1 VAGNTIAVKSLR
13 RLKVEHKLN
22 FKQYSEALKQNKLLG
37 LKCKQCG
44 NIIVPPKIACA
55 NCASTELDI
64 AELSGKG
71 KIQTFTTVFVP
82 PEGREGECPYVIVLV
97 ELDEGPWIMGN
108 LTGVDPNKVTMEI
121 MGKKVKMGHA
131 VFPGDKYSAGDAA
144 RPLFSLES

>member
-1 VAGNTIAVKSLR
+1 M
-13 RLKVEHKLN
+13 EHKLN

-44 NIIVPPKIACA
+44 NIIVPPKIACG

-64 AELSGKG
+64 AELSGEG
-71 KIQTFTTVFVP
+71 KIQTFTTVFVA

-144 RPLFSLES
+144 RPLFSIES